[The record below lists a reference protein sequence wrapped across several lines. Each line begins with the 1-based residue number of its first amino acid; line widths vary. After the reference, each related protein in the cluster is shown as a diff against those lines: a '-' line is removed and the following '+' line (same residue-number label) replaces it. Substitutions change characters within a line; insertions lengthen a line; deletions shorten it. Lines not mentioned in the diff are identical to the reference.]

1 MIIRMP
7 NTDQWI
13 TAEIDMDKFIH
24 DRETDTE
31 IFGWYDNQYIA
42 IKK

>member
-1 MIIRMP
+1 MSIRMP

-13 TAEIDMDKFIH
+13 TADIDMSKFRQ

-31 IFGWYDNQYIA
+31 IFGWYDGQYIA